1 MKKIKFFLIGILLF
15 CLGACD
21 STPHFNVEGK
31 VTDANGTKIY
41 LESLGIECIEVLDS
55 AKLDAFGS
63 FSFKQPRPE
72 SPEFYRLRMDNRI
85 INFSIDSTET
95 ININADRNKFSTG
108 YTVTG
113 SENSSKIKELTL
125 LQMGLQK
132 QVDELINTFR
142 NNNLNTAIFEDSIV
156 NLIEKYKSDIRM
168 NYIYV
173 APNKTYAYFALFQ
186 EVNDYLIFDPLNNK
200 EDIKCFAAVA
210 TSLNNFYPHADRS
223 KNLYNMVIKGMKNT
237 RAPRQQA
244 LDASKINEA
253 GVIEISLKNIKGNQ
267 KNLSELKGKVVL
279 LDFTIYQ
286 SASSAAHNFALR
298 DLYSKYANQGLEIY
312 QVSLDA
318 DEHFWKTAADNLPW
332 ICVHDPNGTYSS
344 NAALYNVKKLPT
356 YFLINRNNELSARD
370 ETIKDLEAELKKI
383 L

>member
-1 MKKIKFFLIGILLF
+1 
-15 CLGACD
+15 
-21 STPHFNVEGK
+21 
-31 VTDANGTKIY
+31 
-41 LESLGIECIEVLDS
+41 
-55 AKLDAFGS
+55 
-63 FSFKQPRPE
+63 
-72 SPEFYRLRMDNRI
+72 
-85 INFSIDSTET
+85 
-95 ININADRNKFSTG
+95 
-108 YTVTG
+108 
-113 SENSSKIKELTL
+113 
-125 LQMGLQK
+125 
-132 QVDELINTFR
+132 NTFR

-267 KNLSELKGKVVL
+267 KNLSELKGK
-279 LDFTIYQ
+279 
-286 SASSAAHNFALR
+286 
-298 DLYSKYANQGLEIY
+298 
-312 QVSLDA
+312 
-318 DEHFWKTAADNLPW
+318 
-332 ICVHDPNGTYSS
+332 
-344 NAALYNVKKLPT
+344 
-356 YFLINRNNELSARD
+356 
-370 ETIKDLEAELKKI
+370 
-383 L
+383 

>member
-1 MKKIKFFLIGILLF
+1 MKKIEFFLIWILLF
-15 CLGACD
+15 SLGACD

-31 VTDANGTKIY
+31 VTDAKGLKIY
-41 LESLGIECIEVLDS
+41 LELLGIEGVEVLDS
-55 AKLDAFGS
+55 TKLDAFGL
-63 FSFKQPRPE
+63 FSFKEACPE
-72 SPEFYRLRMDNRI
+72 APDFYRLRIDDKI

-95 ININADRNKFSTG
+95 IRINADMNKFSTG

-132 QVDELINTFR
+132 QVDELIYTFR
-142 NNNLNTAIFEDSIV
+142 NNNISTAMFEDSVV
-156 NLIEKYKSDIRM
+156 NLIEKYKSNIKM
-168 NYIYV
+168 NYIYA

-186 EVNDYLIFDPLNNK
+186 EVNDYFIFDPLNNK

-237 RAPRQQA
+237 RAPRQQT
-244 LDASKINEA
+244 LDASKINET
-253 GVIEISLKNIKGNQ
+253 GVIEISLRNIKGNQ
-267 KNLSELKGKVVL
+267 KTLSELKGKVVI

-332 ICVHDPNGTYSS
+332 ICVHDPNGTYSG
-344 NAALYNVKKLPT
+344 NAASYNVKKLPT

-370 ETIKDLEAELKKI
+370 ESIKDLEAELKKI